1 MHFMCLA
8 PISYISIVSNHNHN
22 ENAPIKSTYTFPFY
36 GSLDKIKLLFGYE
49 FKWYILVVLST
60 DKFGS
65 IWNLDN
71 LSNHLNINNMPQIYQ
86 IWKFELISSFLL
98 VLTLQYVVAKYQ
110 NIINLTKRPFGIAIC
125 HSSLLANGHNI
136 WKPPVKFKL
145 AILFRHTVN

>member
-1 MHFMCLA
+1 MYPAAFWYE
-8 PISYISIVSNHNHN
+8 ISLVAYVNTYRRMTIIYIDHTI
-22 ENAPIKSTYTFPFY
+22 
-36 GSLDKIKLLFGYE
+36 
-49 FKWYILVVLST
+49 VVLST

-71 LSNHLNINNMPQIYQ
+71 LSNHLDINNMPQIYQ

-110 NIINLTKRPFGIAIC
+110 NIITLTKRPFGIAIC